1 MSDREEI
8 KPSAEQTNW
17 AVWPMRQ
24 PHSNTKP
31 APAVDTPTNPPM
43 LAARVAM
50 AMAMAKAQGGG
61 AAPAVGGAV
70 F

>member
-1 MSDREEI
+1 MSDREESR
-8 KPSAEQTNW
+8 PSAEQTNW
-17 AVWPMRQ
+17 AMWPMRQ

-31 APAVDTPTNPPM
+31 RGRYPNPPH
-43 LAARVAM
+43 AARVAM
-50 AMAMAKAQGGG
+50 AMAKAKAQGGGGTG